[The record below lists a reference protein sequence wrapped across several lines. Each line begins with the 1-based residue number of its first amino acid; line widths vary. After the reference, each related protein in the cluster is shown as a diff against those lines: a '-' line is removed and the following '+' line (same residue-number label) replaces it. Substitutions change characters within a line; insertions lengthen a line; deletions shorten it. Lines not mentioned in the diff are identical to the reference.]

1 MWELEREWCLTPS
14 RLPRGLGCTWGHRN
28 RVAHPGATAEAAQ
41 VRERQSAGLF
51 VAGASLFPVLCSL
64 SFKMLWIYWMVGWLS
79 WLQSS
84 LGMVTAFLIK
94 SPTFLN
100 NALIYNQ
107 AFYPK
112 GQTPY
117 PLEDTLHSRIP
128 SKFSSSDFTF
138 GNCTVT
144 LHLSREIITTVE
156 SY

>member
-1 MWELEREWCLTPS
+1 MDILNGRLTVM
-14 RLPRGLGCTWGHRN
+14 
-28 RVAHPGATAEAAQ
+28 VA
-41 VRERQSAGLF
+41 V
-51 VAGASLFPVLCSL
+51 
-64 SFKMLWIYWMVGWLS
+64 LS
-79 WLQSS
+79 WD
-84 LGMVTAFLIK
+84 GHCIPYKITH
-94 SPTFLN
+94 FLN